1 MLIEVI
7 ACSVAD
13 AVAAERGGAGR
24 LELVR
29 ALDRGG
35 LTPPLE
41 FVEEVVDAVKIPVRA
56 MIRENDGYETG
67 EAADVD
73 GLVDTAGRF
82 GALGIDGVVLGF
94 LHGGRIDAGAM
105 NAVLSAVRSTHATFH
120 HAFDALPDALAAIEA
135 LRAWPQ
141 IDRVLTSGGGGS
153 WSQKAARIRA
163 WSGAA
168 APDIGLLAG
177 GGVDLA
183 AVRTLARSGVA
194 EAHVGRAARLPP
206 TADGPV
212 SRQKVAELVEAAC
225 R

>member
-41 FVEEVVDAVKIPVRA
+41 FVEEVVEAVKIPVRA

-67 EAADVD
+67 GAADVD

-105 NAVLSAVRSTHATFH
+105 NAVLSAARLTHATFH
-120 HAFDALPDALAAIEA
+120 HAFDALPDALAAIES

-141 IDRVLTSGGGGS
+141 IDRVLTSGGAGG
-153 WSQKAARIRA
+153 WSQKATRIRA

-168 APDIGLLAG
+168 APGIGLLAG

-183 AVRTLARSGVA
+183 AVRTLARSGIA
-194 EAHVGRAARLPP
+194 EAHVGRAARMPP

-212 SRQKVAELVEAAC
+212 SRQRVAELVEAAC